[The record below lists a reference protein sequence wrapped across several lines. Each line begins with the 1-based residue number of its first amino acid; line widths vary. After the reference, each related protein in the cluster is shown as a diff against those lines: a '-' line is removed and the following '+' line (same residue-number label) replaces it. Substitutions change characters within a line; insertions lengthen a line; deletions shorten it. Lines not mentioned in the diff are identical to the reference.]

1 MRCYTFDVVAA
12 GAVAL
17 WKVRNSQIRSENKPG
32 SGKKK
37 NAASSSVRELTIRRA
52 EKEGASDMLLEKSAK
67 RIERT
72 SGKTEDLTGRSSN
85 EEAPMQRG
93 AGRDSAAASETG
105 NAPRKGEPEDG
116 HLDPDVLAPKEAV
129 RPAGHASRF
138 EALEDENRKLKQRV
152 ANLGLDKRKLR
163 NLSSKKPRN
172 P

>member
-1 MRCYTFDVVAA
+1 LLYFRC
-12 GAVAL
+12 
-17 WKVRNSQIRSENKPG
+17 RRCG
-32 SGKKK
+32 S
-37 NAASSSVRELTIRRA
+37 RRA
-52 EKEGASDMLLEKSAK
+52 LESAEFTNSFRKQTWKREEEKSGLIVRPRVDHQEKEGASDMLLEKSAK

-116 HLDPDVLAPKEAV
+116 HLDPDVLAPKEAI
-129 RPAGHASRF
+129 RPNAHASKF